1 MSFIIGIWSAILKVW
16 ISIGLSIF
24 PSTIH
29 PMVVHFVIALFYV
42 ALFADIVSRFVRQP
56 DHFWDQASFWLLVLA
71 FIAGVVTAATGVIAE
86 QYVKW
91 SPTTLR
97 LLTLHQM
104 YAVLSGVLALS
115 ALGARLIARYSR
127 SSSRRGWSFAKTGRG
142 RSTGLS
148 LLLLVATVI
157 MVSMTGSV
165 GGTMV
170 FQYGVG
176 VHHVT
181 FRSPSHGG

>member
-1 MSFIIGIWSAILKVW
+1 MGFIRGIWAALLKVW
-16 ISIGLSIF
+16 IAIGLRIF

-29 PMVVHFVIALFYV
+29 PMVVHFAVALFYV
-42 ALFADIVSRFVRQP
+42 ALLADIVARFVHQP
-56 DHFWDQASFWLLVLA
+56 DHFFDKSSFWLLILA
-71 FIAGVVTAATGVIAE
+71 FVAGTVTAATGVIAE

-91 SPTTLR
+91 TPTTLR
-97 LLTLHQM
+97 LLSLHQT
-104 YAVLSGVLALS
+104 YAVLSGVLALA
-115 ALGARLIARYSR
+115 ALGARLIARYPHGSV
-127 SSSRRGWSFAKTGRG
+127 RRGWSLAGSGRG

-181 FRSPSHGG
+181 FRSPFHG

>member
-1 MSFIIGIWSAILKVW
+1 MGFIIGIWSAILKVW
-16 ISIGLSIF
+16 IRIGLAIF

-29 PMVVHFVIALFYV
+29 PMVVHFVIAIFYV
-42 ALFADIVSRFVRQP
+42 ALFADMVARFVRQP
-56 DHFWDQASFWLLVLA
+56 DHFWDQSSFWLLVLA
-71 FIAGVVTAATGVIAE
+71 FIAGIVTAATGVIAE

-91 SPTTLR
+91 TPITLR
-97 LLTLHQM
+97 LLNLHQT
-104 YAVLSGVLALS
+104 YAVLSGVLAAATLV
-115 ALGARLIARYSR
+115 ARLIARYPR
-127 SSSRRGWSFAKTGRG
+127 ASSRRGWSLAGTGRG

-148 LLLLVATVI
+148 LLLLIATVI

-181 FRSPSHGG
+181 FRSPSHG

>member
-1 MSFIIGIWSAILKVW
+1 
-16 ISIGLSIF
+16 
-24 PSTIH
+24 
-29 PMVVHFVIALFYV
+29 MVVHFAIALFYV
-42 ALFADIVSRFVRQP
+42 ALLADIVARFARQP
-56 DHFWDQASFWLLVLA
+56 DHFFDKSSFWLLILA

-91 SPTTLR
+91 TPTTLR
-97 LLTLHQM
+97 LLTLHQT

-115 ALGARLIARYSR
+115 AVGARLMARYPRASL
-127 SSSRRGWSFAKTGRG
+127 RRGWSFGGTGRG

-148 LLLLVATVI
+148 LILLIATVI

-181 FRSPSHGG
+181 FRSPFHG